1 MSVLSNFAS
10 GFRRFLSPSMAVPRL
25 RILYFAT
32 LALCGAL
39 LVMLHIS
46 LAGEQRLAHALSVE
60 TRAAVAAPRVIFLPV
75 PPIARVVLK
84 AKANIHRAPTTVSKE
99 K

>member
-10 GFRRFLSPSMAVPRL
+10 GFRRFLSPSCAVPRL
-25 RILYFAT
+25 RILYCAT

-39 LVMLHIS
+39 LFMLHIS

-75 PPIARVVLK
+75 PPIALK
-84 AKANIHRAPTTVSKE
+84 AKANIHRPPAAPQRKG